1 MCVCHSSR
9 QETHLWTSLYICLQ
23 LEIWNIYLASCEM
36 TVQCVSSYLTW
47 QLRAHALK
55 YSTEAWTLSL
65 SLRTKWWMLITLEE
79 KFLQNILKNK
89 TTLLCFFYIYT
100 FIQRN
105 LTSRTWTLDRSRQ
118 WHSFPAEWHIN
129 HLNNWQ
135 HQTVRSGTEPTHHRS
150 SPTPDDVWS
159 RFEAVAVHDAGAR
172 ERQRCQ
178 IESQEDND
186 VDQQHYHLE
195 V

>member
-36 TVQCVSSYLTW
+36 TVQCVGMYLTW

-65 SLRTKWWMLITLEE
+65 SSDEKCGMLITLEE
-79 KFLQNILKNK
+79 KFLQNILK
-89 TTLLCFFYIYT
+89 
-100 FIQRN
+100 
-105 LTSRTWTLDRSRQ
+105 
-118 WHSFPAEWHIN
+118 EWHIN

-135 HQTVRSGTEPTHHRS
+135 HQAVRSGTEPTHHRS

-178 IESQEDND
+178 IESQEEND